1 MSRLL
6 SSITD
11 CLSQL
16 LNSVPPPMHISYPG
30 PRYILTS
37 LISASRHGSSFM
49 SLCYTRW
56 LLYWAREEIWKS
68 HKFKVYNFTDSH
80 FFFILNNTTLNNH
93 NLTVVQ
99 LEFNTVTYHLT
110 TSFRLA
116 AVHSKFG
123 MHPFPFTYMGYDGY
137 KMYFIGFRSI
147 LGPNRFF
154 KAWARRVRAVL
165 REFMESQTNLEMAAA
180 FC

>member
-68 HKFKVYNFTDSH
+68 HKLKVNNFTDSH
-80 FFFILNNTTLNNH
+80 FFFILKNTTLNNH
-93 NLTVVQ
+93 SIALHSHIS
-99 LEFNTVTYHLT
+99 FNCKFPTGCT
-110 TSFRLA
+110 TSFTAASLSLRWMRINFLKLA
-116 AVHSKFG
+116 CLPGYQIESLGFG
-123 MHPFPFTYMGYDGY
+123 
-137 KMYFIGFRSI
+137 KVRA
-147 LGPNRFF
+147 LCRFF
-154 KAWARRVRAVL
+154 KVW
-165 REFMESQTNLEMAAA
+165 
-180 FC
+180 